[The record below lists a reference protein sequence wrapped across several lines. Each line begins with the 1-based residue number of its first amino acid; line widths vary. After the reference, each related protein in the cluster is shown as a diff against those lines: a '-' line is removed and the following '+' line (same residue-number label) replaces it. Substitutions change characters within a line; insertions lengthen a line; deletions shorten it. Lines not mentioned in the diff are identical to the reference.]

1 MEYDEEA
8 KEYEVK
14 NPWEETTLTEEEQE
28 EFSKLLQEEEKTEEE
43 KTEEVDDSGTP
54 EKKEEQPEEKEEVKE
69 EEPEEPV
76 VELDGEKIP
85 VSEVKEWKQGYLRQ
99 QDYTKKTQ
107 ALADARKAIEQE
119 RIQLQELRMMF
130 EQMFGQQP
138 TAQTPPAGMSP
149 YQQPYGVPQQPPEE
163 EMQFAT
169 ETEKRLYEEL
179 QQIKQAVGGLI
190 QHQQVQVQK
199 SALSYVEN
207 CINEFK
213 AKHPNI
219 SEDEMAQVLERANN
233 LGVMPSVDAFDTIY
247 KGMLDIEKI
256 KQEAIK
262 EYVEKELPKKQKA
275 KLESSKELDREE
287 TESIEDLDEN
297 ELFER
302 MVQEFKSGG

>member
-54 EKKEEQPEEKEEVKE
+54 EKEEEQPKEKEEVKE

-107 ALADARKAIEQE
+107 ALAEE
-119 RIQLQELRMMF
+119 RRQLQELRMMF

-138 TAQTPPAGMSP
+138 TAQTPPAGMPP

-190 QHQQVQVQK
+190 QHQQVQVQN

-207 CINEFK
+207 CINDFK
-213 AKHPNI
+213 GKHPDI
-219 SEDEMAQVLERANN
+219 SEEQLAQVLEKANN
-233 LGVMPSVDAFDTIY
+233 LGVMPSVEAFDTIY

-275 KLESSKELDREE
+275 KLESSKELDQEE
-287 TESIEDLDEN
+287 EINVEDLDEN